1 MRAAIP
7 FPQCLPVFLSVC
19 SPSPKQEILEGVPR
33 TWPRAQH
40 IVGA

>member
-7 FPQCLPVFLSVC
+7 LPLVLPLFVPVC
-19 SPSPKQEILEGVPR
+19 FSSPKQEILEAVPR